1 MKKILLISEVA
12 SLGIAFERQ
21 VKHSES
27 RGRRSTIT
35 AASFGL
41 NKERFEGLL
50 VHTMSD
56 DSTTGGGANSEAGAD
71 ATKRVIDPDDR

>member
-12 SLGIAFERQ
+12 SLGRAFEHQ

-27 RGRRSTIT
+27 TGRRSTIT

-50 VHTMSD
+50 VNTMSD
-56 DSTTGGGANSEAGAD
+56 DSTTGGGTSSEMAAET
-71 ATKRVIDPDDR
+71 TKRVIDPDDR

>member
-12 SLGIAFERQ
+12 SLGRALERQ
-21 VKHSES
+21 VKQRE
-27 RGRRSTIT
+27 GTTLRSTIT

-41 NKERFEGLL
+41 NKERLEGLL
-50 VHTMSD
+50 VNTMSD
-56 DSTTGGGANSEAGAD
+56 DSTTGGPSEAGGD